1 MRHGCFGVRFI
12 FIQEEA
18 NKGLATTEHRL
29 ETSLARKLLNLAL
42 PLPPLCSIFLFYSS
56 LSFPPPLVASINYC
70 FPLSYFGFC
79 NFIFFFLLPF
89 QFPIKLAI
97 NVHPSSKFF
106 RALSENS
113 NTYFDSFSLTFSF
126 SWWLFFFSLL
136 LLLFSSLLFH
146 FSPVVVSFFFLLSI
160 YH

>member
-12 FIQEEA
+12 FIPEEA

-56 LSFPPPLVASINYC
+56 LFPPPLVASINYC
-70 FPLSYFGFC
+70 FPLFYFGFVTL
-79 NFIFFFLLPF
+79 FFFLLPF

-97 NVHPSSKFF
+97 NIYPSSKFF

-113 NTYFDSFSLTFSF
+113 NTYFDSFSLTFLSLGGCFSF
-126 SWWLFFFSLL
+126 HCCYCYSVHYCFISPLSLF
-136 LLLFSSLLFH
+136 LF
-146 FSPVVVSFFFLLSI
+146 LSI